1 MRSFAVALLLALA
14 GCVGAATGPAAL
26 EQEIIGGTTDSAD
39 SGVVLIY
46 MTIPGQQ
53 GGALCTGEA
62 ISPHVVLTAAHCAG
76 GEDPTVTN
84 AVWRIYLGNDFS
96 KATTADLLAV
106 KEAHYDPQFDIN
118 NLPVATTW
126 ACSSCRTRCR
136 RRWRR
141 SSSTARRW
149 TRASTATA
157 SASSATGSTTAPRRP
172 APASSA
178 RRRRRSTDHT
188 PLILHFSDGTHE
200 TCNGDSGGPA
210 FMTVGGK
217 EVIVG
222 LTSYGDVNCNMGG
235 YDTRVDAYAA
245 FIDGYVSKADP
256 GFVNGSTG
264 GMGPPSSTPP
274 SPSGGTQTPPTS
286 SAPPMPPSS
295 AGSGG
300 VGASCV
306 SDNDCQSH
314 LCGLANNGTRICFAA
329 NANNVQGGIGCAM
342 ARGDHDT
349 TTGAALLFV
358 VIALIA
364 RRRMRS

>member
-1 MRSFAVALLLALA
+1 MASLFALA

-26 EQEIIGGTTDSAD
+26 EQEIVGGTTDTAD

-53 GGALCTGEA
+53 GGALCTGEV

-96 KATTADLLAV
+96 KATAADLLAV
-106 KEAHYDPQFDIN
+106 KEAHYDPQFDVN
-118 NLPVATTW
+118 NLPAGNDIGLLVLQSALP
-126 ACSSCRTRCR
+126 
-136 RRWRR
+136 
-141 SSSTARRW
+141 STIAPLVFN
-149 TRASTATA
+149 RASMETGFDGQSVRFVGYGLDNGTAQ
-157 SASSATGSTTAPRRP
+157 TGAGIKRTTTTTL
-172 APASSA
+172 
-178 RRRRRSTDHT
+178 TDHT
-188 PLILHFSDGTHE
+188 TMLLHFSDGTHE

-235 YDTRVDAYAA
+235 YDTRVDAMAA
-245 FIDGYVSKADP
+245 WIDGYVSKADP
-256 GFVNGSTG
+256 GFVNGTSG
-264 GMGPPSSTPP
+264 GVVPPASTPP
-274 SPSGGTQTPPTS
+274 SPSGGTQSPPTS

-306 SDNDCQSH
+306 SDGDCQSH
-314 LCGLANNGTRICFAA
+314 LCGLANNGTHICFAA
-329 NANNVQGGIGCAM
+329 NANNVNGGMGCSV
-342 ARGDHDT
+342 ARGDDA
-349 TTGAALLFV
+349 GASMALLLV
-358 VIALIA
+358 VLALALA
-364 RRRMRS
+364 RRKVRI